1 MKKILAVVL
10 LMLYPARIYAASP
23 YYDLSMSTAMGKAT
37 MRLSGPIRLSANASS
52 YASPGMQLAAD
63 ANDAYI
69 DYGGIL
75 GRLFFRSGIE
85 GPSRVTFDPLGN
97 ISATAY
103 YGDGSHLTGL
113 GSVITGNIT
122 ASSNTFTGINTFRNI
137 GAGYSP
143 HPDAPV
149 SVFNTYVST
158 YTSGIANAVVG
169 VLSAAESYI
178 HPAFGL
184 FGLANNVSD
193 NSAGDLYGVYG
204 KTRKTG
210 VGGGI
215 THAYGTYG
223 DSSENNTHNYGA
235 YGHAGSP
242 YGSGNNYGVYGVAD
256 GASGLKNN
264 YGVYGKALNG
274 FNNYAGY
281 FEGNT
286 YVSGELG
293 VGSNDL
299 LVSGGKVGI
308 GTVAMVSKL
317 NVAGT
322 IRSTEGGFVFPDGT
336 TQASAGISAGADLTF
351 TGNDYFTNYV
361 TLAKNGNYTVNIG
374 TAGYTGYAGDGT
386 TDVYLNGNLNFM
398 SAQPLITAWNNAN
411 IRLGSSLETTDGYLG
426 LGPQWN
432 GIHVFSPRKLTVD
445 GTATLGTVE
454 ASTIAVA
461 NTLTGSTATFT
472 GTLTAGTIYGNLPG
486 YVPYT
491 GATGT
496 VNLNDNDIYVGN
508 LHNHGHIY
516 VTRAFGP
523 TLFLNSERTGLD
535 SWMGID
541 FTSAGNNNHS
551 IYSFQQSNPYN
562 PSRLTFLGRQD
573 AASFLFCG
581 GNCGVQNPTPGLVI
595 TSGNKVGIGTANPS
609 MALDV
614 IGIIKSSGSTNS
626 LMFGDRVNSANSWEW
641 YSSDGTAGLYKNHNT
656 AGTVLSISPSGRL
669 GVGIATPASVLH
681 VQGSDGRQLTLRSSN
696 GYQTGMQFLDS
707 GGSVIANIDAG
718 TTSNVGLRFDS
729 GKFSFVTGQVGIGTT
744 APAHLLD
751 VYGSGA
757 AVRVNG
763 NASASHMYMAKS
775 GTNYAQFAVDG
786 TDTYLDYGGS
796 TGRLLFRAGVE
807 GTIKAVMGTG
817 GELTSASLAGTGNR
831 AVYSDSTGQLTN
843 SSSDAR
849 LKKDVVSL
857 STATALGQTLQLRPV
872 AFHWDT
878 SLKRAE
884 SLGNQQE
891 LGLIAQEV
899 EGIVPQVVG
908 ENADG
913 YKSLDY
919 AKLVPVLIG
928 AVQAQQAMID
938 GLKARIAALDAAGGN

>member
-1 MKKILAVVL
+1 MKKVLAVVL

-23 YYDLSMSTAMGKAT
+23 YYDLSMSTATGKAT

-122 ASSNTFTGINTFRNI
+122 ASSNTFTGTNVFRNI

-158 YTSGIANAVVG
+158 YTTGIANAVVG
-169 VLSAAESYI
+169 LLSAAESYL

-193 NSAGDLYGVYG
+193 GSAGDLYGVYG

-223 DSSENNTHNYGA
+223 DSSEGNTHNYGA

-256 GASGLKNN
+256 GVSGLKNN

-322 IRSTEGGFVFPDGT
+322 IRSTDGGFVFPDGT

-386 TDVYLNGNLNFM
+386 TDVYLNGNINLLGNTPRIN
-398 SAQPLITAWNNAN
+398 AQSTLKN
-411 IRLGSSLETTDGYLG
+411 IMLGASLETDDGYLG
-426 LGPQWN
+426 LGPAWN

-445 GTATLGTVE
+445 GTATLGTIE
-454 ASTIAVA
+454 ANTVTVA

-581 GNCGVQNPTPGLVI
+581 GNCGVQNPTPGLVV
-595 TSGNKVGIGTANPS
+595 TSGNRVGIGTA
-609 MALDV
+609 
-614 IGIIKSSGSTNS
+614 
-626 LMFGDRVNSANSWEW
+626 
-641 YSSDGTAGLYKNHNT
+641 
-656 AGTVLSISPSGRL
+656 SPSS
-669 GVGIATPASVLH
+669 ALH

-707 GGSVIANIDAG
+707 GGNVIANVDAG
-718 TTSNVGLRFDS
+718 ATSNVGLRFDS
-729 GKFSFVTGQVGIGTT
+729 GKFAFVTGQVGIGT
-744 APAHLLD
+744 
-751 VYGSGA
+751 V
-757 AVRVNG
+757 
-763 NASASHMYMAKS
+763 S
-775 GTNYAQFAVDG
+775 GTGSSADNAGGALRVYSG
-786 TDTYLDYGGS
+786 TAS
-796 TGRLLFRAGVE
+796 TGSSWSGRGIFG
-807 GTIKAVMGTG
+807 GPSYAVVA
-817 GELTSASLAGTGNR
+817 GELSGMAVIGGHNAALSAWSPLYVLSGLVVAGGVTDQTLAGTGNR
-831 AVYSDSTGQLTN
+831 AVYSDSNGTLTN

-849 LKKDVVSL
+849 LKKDIVSL
-857 STATALGQTLQLRPV
+857 STATALGQTLLLRPV
-872 AFHWDT
+872 TFHWDT
-878 SLKRAE
+878 SRKRAE
-884 SLGNQQE
+884 SLGSQQE
-891 LGLIAQEV
+891 IGLIAQEV

-919 AKLVPVLIG
+919 AKLVPILIG
-928 AVQAQQAMID
+928 AVQAQQGIID
-938 GLKARIAALDAAGGN
+938 GLKARIEALEAAGGN